1 MLILRISRGKHY
13 KLYIS
18 STPQPDERGFLSV
31 VSHRSFSLRLKKMRS
46 SFEGSKEAKIL
57 CLRPR
62 KRTVVGSHPR
72 SLLNW
77 NSTGFAVLRHQFSDS
92 LTGSEP
98 PMPSSSYRRGEEHS
112 QLFYLADQNSLPPD
126 ERGLFAIHRVD
137 FGLLNLRLSTFDFQ
151 TFPSILVPQPQ
162 PQPQP

>member
-31 VSHRSFSLRLKKMRS
+31 VSHRSFSSRLKKMRS

-98 PMPSSSYRRGEEHS
+98 PMPSSSYRRGEKRTS
-112 QLFYLADQNSLPPD
+112 SGF
-126 ERGLFAIHRVD
+126 LFARQK
-137 FGLLNLRLSTFDFQ
+137 F
-151 TFPSILVPQPQ
+151 LVFNNSPPPEGRPASAGQGWVS
-162 PQPQP
+162 